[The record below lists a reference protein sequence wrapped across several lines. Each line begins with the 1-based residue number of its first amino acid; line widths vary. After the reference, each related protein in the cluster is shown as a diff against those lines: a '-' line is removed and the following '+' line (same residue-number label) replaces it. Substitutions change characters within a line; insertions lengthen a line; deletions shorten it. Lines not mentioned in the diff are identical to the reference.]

1 MRLGDNLTEIMEH
14 EDVSVEKRRLC
25 VVQCHI
31 KKSGW
36 EAPHVHK
43 KSFEMYQIDSGKAK
57 ITIQDQE
64 GKKEIVIPSE
74 AVDYCIIEPGV
85 EHTVYFEEGTDV
97 TIYRFPR
104 KKAVSV
110 IDDTFSSEK
119 LKSI

>member
-25 VVQCHI
+25 VVQFHI

-74 AVDYCIIEPGV
+74 DVDYCIIEHGV
-85 EHTVYFEEGTDV
+85 EHTVYFEEGSDV
-97 TIYRFPR
+97 IIYRFPR
-104 KKAVSV
+104 KRAVSV
-110 IDDTFSSEK
+110 INDTFSA
-119 LKSI
+119 KS

>member
-25 VVQCHI
+25 VVQFHI

-57 ITIQDQE
+57 ITIKDQE

>member
-14 EDVSVEKRRLC
+14 EEVSVEKRGLC
-25 VVQCHI
+25 IVQFHI

-57 ITIQDQE
+57 IILQNKE
-64 GKKEIVIPSE
+64 EKKEIEISSE
-74 AVDYCIIEPGV
+74 GYYIIEPGV
-85 EHTVYFEEGTDV
+85 EHAVYFEEGTDV

-104 KKAVSV
+104 KRAVSV
-110 IDDTFSSEK
+110 INDTFSA
-119 LKSI
+119 KS

>member
-25 VVQCHI
+25 VVQFHI

-110 IDDTFSSEK
+110 IDDKFSSEK

>member
-14 EDVSVEKRRLC
+14 EEVSVEKRGLC
-25 VVQCHI
+25 IVQFHI

-57 ITIQDQE
+57 IILQNKE
-64 GKKEIVIPSE
+64 EKKEIVISSE
-74 AVDYCIIEPGV
+74 NVDYCIIEPGV
-85 EHTVYFEEGTDV
+85 EHTVYFEEGSDV

-104 KKAVSV
+104 KRAVSV
-110 IDDTFSSEK
+110 INDTFSAKK
-119 LKSI
+119 LKNI

>member
-25 VVQCHI
+25 VVQFHI

-74 AVDYCIIEPGV
+74 AVYYCIIEPGV

-110 IDDTFSSEK
+110 IDDTFSAEK

>member
-25 VVQCHI
+25 VVQFHI

-74 AVDYCIIEPGV
+74 DVDYCIIEPGV

-110 IDDTFSSEK
+110 IDDIFSAEK

>member
-25 VVQCHI
+25 VVQFHI

-74 AVDYCIIEPGV
+74 NVDYCIIEPGV
-85 EHTVYFEEGTDV
+85 EHTVYFEEGSDV
-97 TIYRFPR
+97 IIYRFPR
-104 KKAVSV
+104 KRIVSV
-110 IDDTFSSEK
+110 IDDTFSARK

>member
-25 VVQCHI
+25 VVQFHI

-74 AVDYCIIEPGV
+74 VVDYCIIEPGV

-110 IDDTFSSEK
+110 IDDTFSAEK

>member
-25 VVQCHI
+25 VVQFHI

-57 ITIQDQE
+57 ITIQNQE